1 MTSYPIVLP
10 ASLSDSVSLA
20 NAGYSFRSGHRPS
33 GSPYVVERN
42 TSSVRPLGSTGITR
56 RHHYYGPRRL
66 PMRPPDGYGFPPSV
80 ELGLATPGL
89 PGSWLICRHPPS
101 PTTPRD
107 RDVAYTRCFTSRVG
121 FAISGRLAI
130 PDTRNEAESGSHF
143 RITAGV
149 FASEGFDGWITP
161 RRRPVSYTA
170 NEHLPCLIPF
180 NQIEQPD
187 LAWHTKAAKPQRER
201 SRAFF
206 VFSSFASSR
215 LCVRSPASS
224 KPQRLHH
231 ASIREYLFS
240 VIHAHRHR
248 LRSRRLG
255 RSYSPKTQGR
265 SGEK

>member
-187 LAWHTKAAKPQRER
+187 LAWHTRGAETQRR
-201 SRAFF
+201 YKSIALRLRASARDFLAF
-206 VFSSFASSR
+206 VTLR
-215 LCVRSPASS
+215 ASS
-224 KPQRLHH
+224 KMSSNETP
-231 ASIREYLFS
+231 SPYWS
-240 VIHAHRHR
+240 S
-248 LRSRRLG
+248 SRRRERG
-255 RSYSPKTQGR
+255 IWR
-265 SGEK
+265 

>member
-187 LAWHTKAAKPQRER
+187 LAWHTRGAETRRLNRGISNKEYPSQKSRRWKIDVPLYR
-201 SRAFF
+201 SL
-206 VFSSFASSR
+206 VSSSFTP
-215 LCVRSPASS
+215 LCVSAP
-224 KPQRLHH
+224 L
-231 ASIREYLFS
+231 REIPF
-240 VIHAHRHR
+240 
-248 LRSRRLG
+248 G
-255 RSYSPKTQGR
+255 FKTGEFPPTE
-265 SGEK
+265 SGVPVST